1 MEVKLEMKD
10 LILKNQ
16 SGFKNSR
23 EAITIFLIIFNNI

>member
-16 SGFKNSR
+16 SGKNSR